1 VLYDLVAARQ
11 VDLIA
16 FVLESR
22 LLEESAMPAWLER
35 AEGRLERLEK
45 LAQS

>member
-1 VLYDLVAARQ
+1 V
-11 VDLIA
+11 A

-35 AEGRLERLEK
+35 AEQRLLRLEK
-45 LAQS
+45 LARP